1 MDYKE
6 ELLSTNP
13 VKYLTTMLDED
24 EPKIYGLDKI
34 DTSDP
39 VYITEGP
46 FDSTF
51 IRNAIAMCGADC
63 DVSDVGVDDP
73 VWIFDNEPRNVQI
86 TRRIERS
93 IEDGSKVVIWLQ

>member
-6 ELLSTNP
+6 EPLSTNP
-13 VKYLTTMLDED
+13 VKYLTVMLDED
-24 EPKIYGLDKI
+24 EPKIYGLDRI

-51 IRNAIAMCGADC
+51 IRDNAMCGA
-63 DVSDVGVDDP
+63 
-73 VWIFDNEPRNVQI
+73 
-86 TRRIERS
+86 
-93 IEDGSKVVIWLQ
+93 